1 MKKINIDELQKFVQ
15 EGIEYVLHNCDPESY
30 AGYLKYSLECYLGPK
45 YMVQVEW
52 SSSVRINIQNESIE
66 LEFTMPLHS

>member
-1 MKKINIDELQKFVQ
+1 MKIDINKLQEFTRDSIKYCLNNHCQPELR
-15 EGIEYVLHNCDPESY
+15 

-45 YMVQVEW
+45 YTVQVEW